1 MGTSS
6 MFGTHTFD
14 VELDCPWM
22 TTDVY
27 VTFNNDSGDEKL
39 IELESVVIV
48 RTGQDITSQVNHDYF
63 FDLIEDFIDNA
74 DYHYSDHGDQV

>member
-1 MGTSS
+1 

-27 VTFNNDSGDEKL
+27 VTFTNDSGDEKL
-39 IELESVVIV
+39 TELESVVIV
-48 RTGQDITSQVNHDYF
+48 RTGQDITSQVNPDYF
-63 FDLIEDFIDNA
+63 FDLIGDFVDNA
-74 DYHYSDHGDQV
+74 DYHYSDHGD